1 MHKTF
6 IGGDVENETPHTPPL
21 HPDRSIP
28 APPPSSS
35 IRQEPETERDKELQ
49 TIEDLVDALKTG
61 AVPDRRDAL
70 LDLVGKM
77 AADARIACFAE
88 THGARALLLRGLDAA
103 VRRGDEA
110 LMDAVSAA
118 LAEHSR
124 AHDKDHKQ
132 VELKAVA
139 GSQVGA
145 AAQRPAGV
153 EEVRLPML
161 GTTLR
166 VHESAWGDAG
176 LAWRIWGAARITA
189 HAIDHAN
196 VSHMEVERKRRSL
209 DGGEQMGTERARRK
223 SENFGASPIATSEL
237 TFGEEDA
244 CGSCDGASSH
254 GDDTHVMNASPHE
267 QHAHSCAST
276 SFVVRGKRVLELG
289 AGCGLCAFACAAAGA
304 KDVVVTEGAPGALA
318 ALRRTAEDNE
328 FPEGTRVRVK
338 FLDWRDDQAAEDE
351 SGMPIDAAGGNVDCR
366 DGAREKAGSGD
377 VSDSVDIVGSPPVKG
392 GNWVHML
399 NGGADAARNLDRLD
413 EHERFDLVVGSDLIY
428 DESHAEPLAA
438 CLARRIDRRHQHSC
452 AHVTL
457 AVRKGELLDALARAA
472 MRRGLIVGAHA
483 VENFDEEAAVLRVAT
498 GGHITRAEPP
508 GVAAWRE
515 RCGAQLA
522 AGEGVVLP
530 VGEVDADAM
539 REGLMD
545 LEGRVAM
552 LTFRWPSERSL

>member
-1 MHKTF
+1 M
-6 IGGDVENETPHTPPL
+6 
-21 HPDRSIP
+21 
-28 APPPSSS
+28 
-35 IRQEPETERDKELQ
+35 
-49 TIEDLVDALKTG
+49 DALKTG

-70 LDLVGKM
+70 LDLAGKM

-196 VSHMEVERKRRSL
+196 VSHMEVGRKRRSL

-223 SENFGASPIATSEL
+223 SENFGETSIATSEL

-276 SFVVRGKRVLELG
+276 SFIVRGKRVLELG

-351 SGMPIDAAGGNVDCR
+351 ESGMPIDAAGE
-366 DGAREKAGSGD
+366 AREKAGSGD
-377 VSDSVDIVGSPPVKG
+377 VSDSVDGPIGSPPVKG

-399 NGGADAARNLDRLD
+399 NGGADAARDLDRLD

-438 CLARRIDRRHQHSC
+438 CLARRIDRRNQHSC

-457 AVRKGELLDALARAA
+457 AVRKGELLDALASAA

-483 VENFDEEAAVLRVAT
+483 VENFDEEAAVLRKAT

-508 GVAAWRE
+508 GVASWRE
-515 RCGAQLA
+515 RCGVQLA

-530 VGEVDADAM
+530 VGGVDADAM
-539 REGLMD
+539 REGFMD

-552 LTFRWPSERSL
+552 LTFRWPRS